1 MTFRTSIPIRFGHED
16 HAQIVY
22 FPRFFDFF
30 HQVFEDFFNDNG
42 TPYHKVLGE
51 DRVGWPAVHAEADF
65 HAPIRFGDVLAVALD
80 VERIG
85 RKSANFRYVG
95 TREDETKVVTGRVI
109 CACVNLDTFEP
120 QPIPE
125 KYRSLFEDHQLA

>member
-1 MTFRTSIPIRFGHED
+1 MAFRTSIPIRFGHED

-22 FPRFFDFF
+22 FPRFFDYF
-30 HQVFEDFFNDNG
+30 HQVFEDFFNDHG
-42 TPYHKVLGE
+42 TPYHEVLGK

-65 HAPIRFGDVLAVALD
+65 HSPIRFGDALD
-80 VERIG
+80 VELHVERIG
-85 RKSANFRYVG
+85 RTSANFLYVG
-95 TREDETKVVTGRVI
+95 HRKDGTKVVTGRVT
-109 CACVNLDTFEP
+109 CACVNLDTFKP